1 MTPVFDA
8 AIAKAKRH
16 GLKVGPVS
24 MRPNDVWRAYVQKDD
39 KIFRLAEAPAIDLA
53 IAMAVD
59 RGVEEMG
66 GAKPSE
72 PDMLA

>member
-16 GLKVGPVS
+16 GLKVGPVT
-24 MRPNDVWRAYVQKDD
+24 MRGDVWRAYVQKDTTV
-39 KIFRLAEAPAIDLA
+39 FRLAEAPAIDDA
-53 IAMAVD
+53 IALAVE
-59 RGVEEMG
+59 RGLEEMG